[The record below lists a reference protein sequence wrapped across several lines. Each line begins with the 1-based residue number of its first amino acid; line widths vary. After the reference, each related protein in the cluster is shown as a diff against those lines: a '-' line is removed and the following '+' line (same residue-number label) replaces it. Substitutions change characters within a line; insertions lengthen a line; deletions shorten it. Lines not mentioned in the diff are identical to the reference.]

1 MINKKEKYEQK
12 MELSLFVYPLVY
24 IHLMFFHVMNNV
36 HQPVI
41 DELLPLQ
48 LNQLFLHMNEPKKIH
63 KYKCR

>member
-1 MINKKEKYEQK
+1 
-12 MELSLFVYPLVY
+12 
-24 IHLMFFHVMNNV
+24 MFFHVMNNV